1 MEESVSEF
9 LTVRLS
15 NEPQSPVQW
24 LVWSTSQQ
32 EVIASGELSRWEQLS
47 ELTPYAEKRSC
58 IALLPGNECLIK
70 RVEIPKGAARQ
81 FDSMLPFLLE
91 DEVAQD
97 IEDLHLTILDKD
109 STHATVCGVER
120 EWLKQA
126 LDKFR
131 EANII
136 FRKVLPDTLAVPL
149 EEQGVSALQIDQ
161 HWLLRKGNSQR
172 QGNYQAVSI
181 SEAWLPMFLKSD
193 WIVADEQEEPTKI
206 FSYTSLPSDDVQQN
220 SGMEWHAKPAELVM
234 ALLSQQAITSG
245 VNLLTGTFKTKSSFS
260 KYWRVWQKVA
270 VAACLLVAVI
280 VTQQVLKVQQYEA
293 QAQAYRMESERIFR
307 AVLPDKQRI
316 PTVSYLKRQM
326 NDEAKKYGGSGEG
339 DSLLGWL
346 ALLPETLGQ
355 VKSIEVET
363 IRYDGNR
370 SEVRLQAK
378 SSDFQHFE
386 TARGKLEEKFA
397 VEQGP
402 LNRNGD
408 AVFGSFTLKPRQ

>member
-1 MEESVSEF
+1 MSEF

-15 NEPQSPVQW
+15 SEPQSPVQW

-32 EVIASGELSRWEQLS
+32 EVIASGELSSWEQLD

-109 STHATVCGVER
+109 ASHATVCGVDR

-126 LDKFR
+126 LELFR
-131 EANII
+131 EANIV
-136 FRKVLPDTLAVPL
+136 FRKVLPDTLAVPF
-149 EEQGVSALQIDQ
+149 EEQGISALQIDQ
-161 HWLLRKGNSQR
+161 HWLLR

-181 SEAWLPMFLKSD
+181 SEAWLPMFLQSD
-193 WIVADEQEEPTKI
+193 WVVAGEEEQATTI
-206 FSYTSLPSDDVQQN
+206 FSYTTMPSDDVQQQ
-220 SGMEWHAKPAELVM
+220 SGVEWQAKPAELVM
-234 ALLSQQAITSG
+234 SLLSQQAITSS

-270 VAACLLVAVI
+270 IAACLLVAVI

-293 QAQAYRMESERIFR
+293 QAEAYRAESERIFR
-307 AVLPDKQRI
+307 AVLPGKQRI
-316 PTVSYLKRQM
+316 PTISYLKRQM

-355 VKSIEVET
+355 VKSIEVES

-386 TARGKLEEKFA
+386 TARVKLEEKFV

-408 AVFGSFTLKPRQ
+408 AVFGSFTLKPHQ

>member
-1 MEESVSEF
+1 MSEF

-15 NEPQSPVQW
+15 SEPQSPVQW

-32 EVIASGELSRWEQLS
+32 EVIASGELSSWEQLD

-109 STHATVCGVER
+109 ASHATVCGVDR
-120 EWLKQA
+120 EWLKHA
-126 LDKFR
+126 LELFR

-136 FRKVLPDTLAVPL
+136 FRKVLPDTLAVPF
-149 EEQGVSALQIDQ
+149 EEQGISALQIDQ
-161 HWLLRKGNSQR
+161 HWLLR
-172 QGNYQAVSI
+172 QGHYQAVSI
-181 SEAWLPMFLKSD
+181 SEAWLPMFLQSD
-193 WIVADEQEEPTKI
+193 WVVAGEEEQATTI
-206 FSYTSLPSDDVQQN
+206 FSYTAMPSDDVQQQ
-220 SGMEWHAKPAELVM
+220 SGVEWQAKPAELVM
-234 ALLSQQAITSG
+234 SLLSQQAITSS

-270 VAACLLVAVI
+270 IAACLLVAVI

-293 QAQAYRMESERIFR
+293 QAEAYRAESERIFR
-307 AVLPDKQRI
+307 AVLPGKQRI
-316 PTVSYLKRQM
+316 PTISYLKRQM

-339 DSLLGWL
+339 ESLLGWL

-355 VKSIEVET
+355 VKSIEVES

-386 TARGKLEEKFA
+386 AARVKLEEKFV

-408 AVFGSFTLKPRQ
+408 AVFGSFTLKPHQ

>member
-1 MEESVSEF
+1 MSEF

-15 NEPQSPVQW
+15 SEPQSPVQW

-32 EVIASGELSRWEQLS
+32 EVIASGELSSWEQLD

-109 STHATVCGVER
+109 ATHATVCGVDR

-126 LDKFR
+126 LDLFR

-136 FRKVLPDTLAVPL
+136 FRKVLPDTLAVPF

-161 HWLLRKGNSQR
+161 HWLLR

-181 SEAWLPMFLKSD
+181 SEAWLPMFLQSD
-193 WIVADEQEEPTKI
+193 WVVADDEEQATTI
-206 FSYTSLPSDDVQQN
+206 FSYTAMPNEDVQQQ
-220 SGMEWHAKPAELVM
+220 SGANWQAKPAELVM
-234 ALLSQQAITSG
+234 SLLSQQAITSG

-270 VAACLLVAVI
+270 IAACLLVAVI

-307 AVLPDKQRI
+307 AVLPGKQRI

-326 NDEAKKYGGSGEG
+326 NDEAKKYGGSGDG

-355 VKSIEVET
+355 VKSIEVES

-370 SEVRLQAK
+370 SEIRLQAK

-386 TARGKLEEKFA
+386 TARVKLEEKFT

-408 AVFGSFTLKPRQ
+408 AVFGSFTLKPHQ

>member
-1 MEESVSEF
+1 MSEF

-15 NEPQSPVQW
+15 SEPQSPVQW

-32 EVIASGELSRWEQLS
+32 EVIASGELSSWDQLD
-47 ELTPYAEKRSC
+47 ELTPYTEKRSC

-109 STHATVCGVER
+109 ATHATVCGVDR

-126 LDKFR
+126 LDQFR
-131 EANII
+131 KANII
-136 FRKVLPDTLAVPL
+136 FRKVLPDTLAVPV
-149 EEQGVSALQIDQ
+149 EDQGISALQIDQ
-161 HWLLRKGNSQR
+161 HWLLR
-172 QGNYQAVSI
+172 QGHYQAVSI
-181 SEAWLPMFLKSD
+181 SEAWLPMFLQSD
-193 WIVADEQEEPTKI
+193 WVVADDEEQPTTI
-206 FSYTSLPSDDVQQN
+206 FSYTTMPSDDVQQQ
-220 SGMEWHAKPAELVM
+220 SGMEWQAKPAELVM
-234 ALLSQQAITSG
+234 SLLSQQAITSG

-270 VAACLLVAVI
+270 IAACLLVAVI

-307 AVLPDKQRI
+307 AVLPGKQRI

-326 NDEAKKYGGSGEG
+326 NDEAKKYGGSGDG
-339 DSLLGWL
+339 NSLLGWL

-355 VKSIEVET
+355 VKSIEVES

-378 SSDFQHFE
+378 SADFQHFE
-386 TARGKLEEKFA
+386 TAKVKLEEKFS

>member
-1 MEESVSEF
+1 MSEF

-15 NEPQSPVQW
+15 SEPQSPVQW

-32 EVIASGELSRWEQLS
+32 EVIASGELSSWEQLD

-97 IEDLHLTILDKD
+97 IEDLHLTVLDKD
-109 STHATVCGVER
+109 ATHATVCGVER

-126 LDKFR
+126 MDTFR
-131 EANII
+131 EANIT
-136 FRKVLPDTLAVPL
+136 FRKVLPDTLALPL
-149 EEQGVSALQIDQ
+149 EEQGISALQIDQ
-161 HWLLRKGNSQR
+161 HWLLRQS
-172 QGNYQAVSI
+172 NYQAVSI
-181 SEAWLPMFLKSD
+181 SEAWLAMFLQSD
-193 WIVADEQEEPTKI
+193 WVALGDEEQSPTI
-206 FSYTSLPSDDVQQN
+206 FSYTALPSDDVQQQ
-220 SGMEWHAKPAELVM
+220 SGIEWQAKPAELVM
-234 ALLSQQAITSG
+234 SLLSQQAITSS

-270 VAACLLVAVI
+270 IAACLLVAVI
-280 VTQQVLKVQQYEA
+280 VTQQVLKVRQYEL
-293 QAQAYRMESERIFR
+293 QAEAYRTESERIFR
-307 AVLPDKQRI
+307 SVLPGKQRI

-326 NDEAKKYGGSGEG
+326 NDEAKKYGGSGDG

-355 VKSIEVET
+355 VKAIEVNS

-370 SEVRLQAK
+370 SEVRLEAK

-386 TARGKLEEKFA
+386 TARVKLEEKFT

>member
-1 MEESVSEF
+1 MSEF

-15 NEPQSPVQW
+15 SEPQSPVQW

-32 EVIASGELSRWEQLS
+32 EVIASGELSSWEQLD

-109 STHATVCGVER
+109 ATHATVCGVDR

-126 LDKFR
+126 LDLFR

-136 FRKVLPDTLAVPL
+136 FRKVLPDTLAVPF
-149 EEQGVSALQIDQ
+149 EEQGISALQIDQ
-161 HWLLRKGNSQR
+161 HWLLR

-181 SEAWLPMFLKSD
+181 SEAWLPMFLQSD
-193 WIVADEQEEPTKI
+193 WVVADDEEQATTI
-206 FSYTSLPSDDVQQN
+206 FSYTVMPSDDVQQQ
-220 SGMEWHAKPAELVM
+220 SGANWQAKPAELVM
-234 ALLSQQAITSG
+234 SLLSQQAITSG

-270 VAACLLVAVI
+270 IAACLLVAVI
-280 VTQQVLKVQQYEA
+280 VTQQVLKVQQFEA

-307 AVLPDKQRI
+307 AVLPGKQRI

-326 NDEAKKYGGSGEG
+326 NDEAKKYGGSGDG

-355 VKSIEVET
+355 VKSIEVES
-363 IRYDGNR
+363 IRFDGNR
-370 SEVRLQAK
+370 SEIRLQAK

-386 TARGKLEEKFA
+386 TARVKLEEKFT

-408 AVFGSFTLKPRQ
+408 AVFGSFTLKPHQ

>member
-1 MEESVSEF
+1 MSEF

-15 NEPQSPVQW
+15 SEPQSPVQW

-32 EVIASGELSRWEQLS
+32 EVIASGELSSWEQLD

-109 STHATVCGVER
+109 ATHATVCGVDR

-126 LDKFR
+126 LDLFR

-149 EEQGVSALQIDQ
+149 EDQGISALQIDQ
-161 HWLLRKGNSQR
+161 HWLLRQGNSQR
-172 QGNYQAVSI
+172 HYQAVSI
-181 SEAWLPMFLKSD
+181 SEAWLPMFLQSD
-193 WIVADEQEEPTKI
+193 WVVADDEEQATTI
-206 FSYTSLPSDDVQQN
+206 FSYTAMPSDDVQQQ
-220 SGMEWHAKPAELVM
+220 SGLEWQAKPAELVM
-234 ALLSQQAITSG
+234 SLLSQQAITSG

-270 VAACLLVAVI
+270 IAACLLVAVI

-293 QAQAYRMESERIFR
+293 QAEAYRAESERIFR
-307 AVLPDKQRI
+307 AVLPGKQRI

-355 VKSIEVET
+355 VKTIEVES

-386 TARGKLEEKFA
+386 TARVKLEEKFV

-408 AVFGSFTLKPRQ
+408 AVFGSFTLKPHQ

>member
-1 MEESVSEF
+1 MSEF

-15 NEPQSPVQW
+15 SEPQSPVQW

-32 EVIASGELSRWEQLS
+32 EVIASGELSNWEQLD

-109 STHATVCGVER
+109 ASHATVCGVDR
-120 EWLKQA
+120 EWLKHA
-126 LDKFR
+126 LELFR

-136 FRKVLPDTLAVPL
+136 FRKVLPDTLAVPF
-149 EEQGVSALQIDQ
+149 EEQGISALQIDQ
-161 HWLLRKGNSQR
+161 QWLLR
-172 QGNYQAVSI
+172 QGHSQAVSI
-181 SEAWLPMFLKSD
+181 SEAWLPMFLQSD
-193 WIVADEQEEPTKI
+193 WVVAGEEEQATTI
-206 FSYTSLPSDDVQQN
+206 FSYTAMPSDDVQQQ
-220 SGMEWHAKPAELVM
+220 SGVDWQAKPAELVM
-234 ALLSQQAITSG
+234 SLLSQQAITSS

-270 VAACLLVAVI
+270 IAACLLVAVI

-293 QAQAYRMESERIFR
+293 QAEAYRAESERIFR
-307 AVLPDKQRI
+307 AVLPGKQRI
-316 PTVSYLKRQM
+316 PTISYLKRQM

-355 VKSIEVET
+355 VKSIEVES

-386 TARGKLEEKFA
+386 TARVKLEEKFV

-408 AVFGSFTLKPRQ
+408 AVFGSFTLKPHQ

>member
-1 MEESVSEF
+1 MSEF

-15 NEPQSPVQW
+15 SEPQSPVQW

-32 EVIASGELSRWEQLS
+32 EVIASGELSSWEQLD

-109 STHATVCGVER
+109 ATHATVCGVDR

-126 LDKFR
+126 LDLFR

-136 FRKVLPDTLAVPL
+136 FRKVLPDTLAVPF
-149 EEQGVSALQIDQ
+149 EEQGISALQIDQ
-161 HWLLRKGNSQR
+161 HWLLR

-181 SEAWLPMFLKSD
+181 SEAWLPMFLQSD
-193 WIVADEQEEPTKI
+193 WVVADDEEQATTI
-206 FSYTSLPSDDVQQN
+206 FSYTAMPNEDVQQQ
-220 SGMEWHAKPAELVM
+220 SGANWQAKPAELVM
-234 ALLSQQAITSG
+234 SLLSQQAITSG

-270 VAACLLVAVI
+270 IAACLLVAVI

-307 AVLPDKQRI
+307 AVLPGKQRI

-326 NDEAKKYGGSGEG
+326 NDEAKKYGGSGDS

-355 VKSIEVET
+355 VKSIEVES

-370 SEVRLQAK
+370 SEIRLQAK

-386 TARGKLEEKFA
+386 TARVKLEEKFT

-408 AVFGSFTLKPRQ
+408 AVFGSFTLKPHQ

>member
-1 MEESVSEF
+1 MSEF

-15 NEPQSPVQW
+15 SEPQSPVQW

-32 EVIASGELSRWEQLS
+32 EVIASGELSSWDQLG

-109 STHATVCGVER
+109 ATHATVCGVER

-126 LDKFR
+126 LDTFR

-136 FRKVLPDTLAVPL
+136 FRKVLPDTLALPL
-149 EEQGVSALQIDQ
+149 EEQGISALQIDQ
-161 HWLLRKGNSQR
+161 HWLLRQS
-172 QGNYQAVSI
+172 NYQAVSI
-181 SEAWLPMFLKSD
+181 NEAWLAMFLQSD
-193 WIVADEQEEPTKI
+193 WVALDDEEQSPTI
-206 FSYTSLPSDDVQQN
+206 FSYTALPSDDVQQQ
-220 SGMEWHAKPAELVM
+220 SGIEWQAKPAELVM
-234 ALLSQQAITSG
+234 SLLSQQAITSG

-270 VAACLLVAVI
+270 IAACLLVAVI

-293 QAQAYRMESERIFR
+293 QAEAYRTESERIFR
-307 AVLPDKQRI
+307 SVLPGKQRI

-326 NDEAKKYGGSGEG
+326 NDEAKKYGGSGDG

-355 VKSIEVET
+355 VKAIEVNS

-370 SEVRLQAK
+370 SEVRLEAK

-386 TARGKLEEKFA
+386 TARVKLEEKFT

>member
-15 NEPQSPVQW
+15 SEPQSPVQW

-32 EVIASGELSRWEQLS
+32 EVIASGELSSWEQLD

-109 STHATVCGVER
+109 ATHATVCGVER

-126 LDKFR
+126 LEQFR
-131 EANII
+131 EANIV

-149 EEQGVSALQIDQ
+149 EEQGISALQIDQ
-161 HWLLRKGNSQR
+161 HWLLR

-181 SEAWLPMFLKSD
+181 SEAWLPMFLQSD
-193 WIVADEQEEPTKI
+193 WVVVDDEEKPATI
-206 FSYTSLPSDDVQQN
+206 FSYTSMPSDDVQQQ
-220 SGMEWHAKPAELVM
+220 SGVEWQAKPAELVM
-234 ALLSQQAITSG
+234 SLLSQQAITSS

-270 VAACLLVAVI
+270 IAACLLVAVI

-293 QAQAYRMESERIFR
+293 QAEAYRMESERIFR
-307 AVLPDKQRI
+307 TVLPGKQRI

-326 NDEAKKYGGSGEG
+326 NDEAKKYGGSGDG
-339 DSLLGWL
+339 DTLLGWL
-346 ALLPETLGQ
+346 TLLPETLGQ
-355 VKSIEVET
+355 VKSIEVES

-386 TARGKLEEKFA
+386 TARVKLEEKFT

>member
-1 MEESVSEF
+1 MSEF

-15 NEPQSPVQW
+15 SEPQSPVQW

-32 EVIASGELSRWEQLS
+32 EVIASGELSSWEQLD

-109 STHATVCGVER
+109 ATHATVCGVER

-126 LDKFR
+126 LDTFR

-136 FRKVLPDTLAVPL
+136 FRKVLPDTLALPL
-149 EEQGVSALQIDQ
+149 EEQGISALQIDQ
-161 HWLLRKGNSQR
+161 HWLLRQS
-172 QGNYQAVSI
+172 NYQAVSI
-181 SEAWLPMFLKSD
+181 NEAWLPMFLQSD
-193 WIVADEQEEPTKI
+193 WVALDDEEQSPTI
-206 FSYTSLPSDDVQQN
+206 FSYTALPSDDVQQQ
-220 SGMEWHAKPAELVM
+220 SGIEWQAKPAELVM
-234 ALLSQQAITSG
+234 SLLSQQAITSG

-270 VAACLLVAVI
+270 IAACLLVAVI

-293 QAQAYRMESERIFR
+293 QAEAYRTESERIFR
-307 AVLPDKQRI
+307 SVLPGKQRI

-326 NDEAKKYGGSGEG
+326 NDEAKKYGGSGDG

-355 VKSIEVET
+355 VKAIEVNS

-370 SEVRLQAK
+370 SEVKLEAK

-386 TARGKLEEKFA
+386 TARVKLEEKFT

>member
-1 MEESVSEF
+1 MSEF

-15 NEPQSPVQW
+15 SEPQSPVQW

-32 EVIASGELSRWEQLS
+32 EVIASGELSSWEQLD

-58 IALLPGNECLIK
+58 IALLPGSECLIK

-109 STHATVCGVER
+109 ATHATVCGVDR

-126 LDKFR
+126 LDLFR

-149 EEQGVSALQIDQ
+149 EDQGISALQIDQ
-161 HWLLRKGNSQR
+161 HWLLR

-181 SEAWLPMFLKSD
+181 SEAWLPMFLQSD
-193 WIVADEQEEPTKI
+193 WVAAGEEEQATTI
-206 FSYTSLPSDDVQQN
+206 FSYTAMPSDDVQQQ
-220 SGMEWHAKPAELVM
+220 SGLEWQAKPAELVM
-234 ALLSQQAITSG
+234 SLLSQQAIASG
-245 VNLLTGTFKTKSSFS
+245 VNLLTGTLKTKSSFS

-270 VAACLLVAVI
+270 IAACLLVAVI

-307 AVLPDKQRI
+307 AVLPGKQRI

-355 VKSIEVET
+355 VKTIEVES

-386 TARGKLEEKFA
+386 TARVKLEEKFV

-408 AVFGSFTLKPRQ
+408 AVFGSFTLKLHQ

>member
-1 MEESVSEF
+1 MSEF

-15 NEPQSPVQW
+15 SEPQSPVQW

-32 EVIASGELSRWEQLS
+32 EVIASGELSGWEQLD

-109 STHATVCGVER
+109 VNHATVCGVDR

-126 LDKFR
+126 LDLFR

-136 FRKVLPDTLAVPL
+136 FRKVLPDTLAVPF
-149 EEQGVSALQIDQ
+149 EEQGISALQIDQ
-161 HWLLRKGNSQR
+161 HWLLRQGNSQR
-172 QGNYQAVSI
+172 QGKYQAVSI
-181 SEAWLPMFLKSD
+181 SEAWLPMFLQSD
-193 WIVADEQEEPTKI
+193 WVVADDEDQAATI
-206 FSYTSLPSDDVQQN
+206 FSYTAMPSDDVQQQ
-220 SGMEWHAKPAELVM
+220 SGVEWQAKPAELVM
-234 ALLSQQAITSG
+234 SLLSQQAITSS

-270 VAACLLVAVI
+270 IAACLLVAVI

-293 QAQAYRMESERIFR
+293 QAEAYRAESERIFR
-307 AVLPDKQRI
+307 AVLPGKQRI
-316 PTVSYLKRQM
+316 PTISYLKRQM
-326 NDEAKKYGGSGEG
+326 NDEAKKYGGSGED

-355 VKSIEVET
+355 VKTIEVES

-386 TARGKLEEKFA
+386 TARVKLEEKFV

-408 AVFGSFTLKPRQ
+408 AVFGSFTLKPHQ

>member
-1 MEESVSEF
+1 MSEF

-15 NEPQSPVQW
+15 SEPQSPVQW

-32 EVIASGELSRWEQLS
+32 EVIASGELSSWEQLG

-109 STHATVCGVER
+109 ATHATVCGVER

-126 LDKFR
+126 LDTFR

-136 FRKVLPDTLAVPL
+136 FRKVLPDTLALPL
-149 EEQGVSALQIDQ
+149 EDQGISALQIDQ
-161 HWLLRKGNSQR
+161 HWLLRQS
-172 QGNYQAVSI
+172 NYQAVSI
-181 SEAWLPMFLKSD
+181 NEAWLAMFLQSD
-193 WIVADEQEEPTKI
+193 WVALDDEEQSPTI
-206 FSYTSLPSDDVQQN
+206 FSYTALPSDDIQQQ
-220 SGMEWHAKPAELVM
+220 SGIKWQAKPAELVM
-234 ALLSQQAITSG
+234 SLLSQQAITSG

-270 VAACLLVAVI
+270 IAACLLVAVI

-293 QAQAYRMESERIFR
+293 QAEAYRTESERIFR
-307 AVLPDKQRI
+307 SVLPGKQRI

-326 NDEAKKYGGSGEG
+326 NDEAKKYGGSGDG

-355 VKSIEVET
+355 VKAIEVNS

-370 SEVRLQAK
+370 SEVRLEAK

-386 TARGKLEEKFA
+386 TARVKLEEKFT

>member
-1 MEESVSEF
+1 MSEF

-15 NEPQSPVQW
+15 SEPQSPVQW

-32 EVIASGELSRWEQLS
+32 EVIASGELSSWEQLD

-109 STHATVCGVER
+109 ATHATVCGVER

-126 LDKFR
+126 LDTFR

-136 FRKVLPDTLAVPL
+136 FRKVLPDTLALPL
-149 EEQGVSALQIDQ
+149 EEQGISALQIDQ
-161 HWLLRKGNSQR
+161 HWLLRQS
-172 QGNYQAVSI
+172 NYQAVSI
-181 SEAWLPMFLKSD
+181 NEAWLPMFLQSD
-193 WIVADEQEEPTKI
+193 WVALDDEEQSPTI
-206 FSYTSLPSDDVQQN
+206 FSYTALPSDDVRQQ
-220 SGMEWHAKPAELVM
+220 SGIEWQAKPAELVM
-234 ALLSQQAITSG
+234 SLLSQQAITSG

-270 VAACLLVAVI
+270 IAACLLVAVI
-280 VTQQVLKVQQYEA
+280 VTQQILKVQQYEA
-293 QAQAYRMESERIFR
+293 QAAAYRTESERIFR
-307 AVLPDKQRI
+307 SVLPGKQRI

-326 NDEAKKYGGSGEG
+326 NDEAKKYGGSGDG

-355 VKSIEVET
+355 VKAIEVNS

-370 SEVRLQAK
+370 SEVRLEAK

-386 TARGKLEEKFA
+386 TARVKLEEKFT

>member
-1 MEESVSEF
+1 MSEF

-15 NEPQSPVQW
+15 SEPQSPVQW

-32 EVIASGELSRWEQLS
+32 EVIASGELSSWEQLD

-109 STHATVCGVER
+109 ATHATVCGVER

-126 LDKFR
+126 LEQFR
-131 EANII
+131 EANIV

-149 EEQGVSALQIDQ
+149 EEQGISALQIDQ
-161 HWLLRKGNSQR
+161 HWLLR

-181 SEAWLPMFLKSD
+181 SEAWLPMFLQSD
-193 WIVADEQEEPTKI
+193 WVVVDDEEKPATI
-206 FSYTSLPSDDVQQN
+206 FSYTSMPSDDVQQQ
-220 SGMEWHAKPAELVM
+220 SGVEWQAKPAELVM
-234 ALLSQQAITSG
+234 SLLSQQAITSS

-270 VAACLLVAVI
+270 IAACLLVAVI

-293 QAQAYRMESERIFR
+293 QAEAYRMESERIFR
-307 AVLPDKQRI
+307 TVLPGKQRI

-326 NDEAKKYGGSGEG
+326 NDEAKKYGGSGDG
-339 DSLLGWL
+339 DTLLGWL
-346 ALLPETLGQ
+346 TLLPETLGQ
-355 VKSIEVET
+355 VKSIEVES

-386 TARGKLEEKFA
+386 TARVKLEEKFT

>member
-1 MEESVSEF
+1 MSEF

-15 NEPQSPVQW
+15 SEPQSPVPW

-32 EVIASGELSRWEQLS
+32 EVIASGELSSWEQLS

-161 HWLLRKGNSQR
+161 HWLLRQGHSQR

-307 AVLPDKQRI
+307 SVLPDKQRI

>member
-1 MEESVSEF
+1 MSEF

-15 NEPQSPVQW
+15 SEPQSPVQW

-32 EVIASGELSRWEQLS
+32 EVIASGELSSWEQLD

-109 STHATVCGVER
+109 ATHATVCGVDR

-126 LDKFR
+126 LDLFR

-136 FRKVLPDTLAVPL
+136 FRKVLPDTLAVPF
-149 EEQGVSALQIDQ
+149 EEQGISALQIDQ
-161 HWLLRKGNSQR
+161 HWLLR

-181 SEAWLPMFLKSD
+181 SEVWLPMFLQSD
-193 WIVADEQEEPTKI
+193 WVVADDEEQATTI
-206 FSYTSLPSDDVQQN
+206 FSYTAMPNEDVQQQ
-220 SGMEWHAKPAELVM
+220 SGANWQAKPAELVM
-234 ALLSQQAITSG
+234 SLLSQQAITSG

-270 VAACLLVAVI
+270 IAACLLVAVI
-280 VTQQVLKVQQYEA
+280 VTQQVLKVQQFEA

-307 AVLPDKQRI
+307 AVLPGKQRI

-326 NDEAKKYGGSGEG
+326 NDEAKKYGGSGDG

-355 VKSIEVET
+355 VKSIEVES

-370 SEVRLQAK
+370 SEIRLQAK

-386 TARGKLEEKFA
+386 TARVKLEEKFT

-408 AVFGSFTLKPRQ
+408 AVFGSFTLKPHQ

>member
-1 MEESVSEF
+1 MSEF

-15 NEPQSPVQW
+15 SEPQSPVQW

-32 EVIASGELSRWEQLS
+32 EVIASGELSSWDQLD

-97 IEDLHLTILDKD
+97 IEDLHLTVLDKD
-109 STHATVCGVER
+109 ATHATVCGVER

-126 LDKFR
+126 LDTFR

-136 FRKVLPDTLAVPL
+136 FRKVLPDTLALPL
-149 EEQGVSALQIDQ
+149 EEQGISALQIDQ
-161 HWLLRKGNSQR
+161 HWLLRQS
-172 QGNYQAVSI
+172 NYQAVSI
-181 SEAWLPMFLKSD
+181 NEAWLAMFLQSD
-193 WIVADEQEEPTKI
+193 WVALDDEEQSPTI
-206 FSYTSLPSDDVQQN
+206 FSYTALPSDDVQQQ
-220 SGMEWHAKPAELVM
+220 SGIEWQAKPAELVM
-234 ALLSQQAITSG
+234 SLLSQQAITSG
-245 VNLLTGTFKTKSSFS
+245 VNLLTGTFKIKSSFS

-270 VAACLLVAVI
+270 IAACLLVAVI
-280 VTQQVLKVQQYEA
+280 VTQQVLKVRQYEV
-293 QAQAYRMESERIFR
+293 QAEAYRTESERIFR
-307 AVLPDKQRI
+307 SVLPGKQRI

-326 NDEAKKYGGSGEG
+326 NDEAKKYGGSGDG

-355 VKSIEVET
+355 VNAIEVNS

-370 SEVRLQAK
+370 SEVRLEAK

-386 TARGKLEEKFA
+386 TARVKLEEKFT

-408 AVFGSFTLKPRQ
+408 AVFGSFTLKPRP

>member
-1 MEESVSEF
+1 MSEF

-15 NEPQSPVQW
+15 SEPQSPVQW

-32 EVIASGELSRWEQLS
+32 EVIASGELSSWEQLG

-109 STHATVCGVER
+109 ASHATVCGVDR
-120 EWLKQA
+120 EWLKHA
-126 LDKFR
+126 LELFR

-136 FRKVLPDTLAVPL
+136 FRKVLPDTLAVPF
-149 EEQGVSALQIDQ
+149 EEQGISALQIDQ
-161 HWLLRKGNSQR
+161 HWLLR
-172 QGNYQAVSI
+172 QGHYQAVSI
-181 SEAWLPMFLKSD
+181 SEAWLPMFLQSD
-193 WIVADEQEEPTKI
+193 WVVAGEEEQATTI
-206 FSYTSLPSDDVQQN
+206 FSYTAMPSDDVQQQ
-220 SGMEWHAKPAELVM
+220 SGVEWQAKPAELVM
-234 ALLSQQAITSG
+234 SLLSQQAITSS

-270 VAACLLVAVI
+270 IAACLLVAVI

-293 QAQAYRMESERIFR
+293 QAEAYRAESERIFR
-307 AVLPDKQRI
+307 AVLPGKQRI
-316 PTVSYLKRQM
+316 PTISYLKRQM

-355 VKSIEVET
+355 VKSIEVES

-386 TARGKLEEKFA
+386 TARVKLEEKFV

-408 AVFGSFTLKPRQ
+408 AVFGSFTLKPHQ

>member
-1 MEESVSEF
+1 MSEF

-32 EVIASGELSRWEQLS
+32 EVIASGELSSWEQLS

-109 STHATVCGVER
+109 STYATVCGVER

-161 HWLLRKGNSQR
+161 HWLLRQGHSQR

-206 FSYTSLPSDDVQQN
+206 FSYTSLPIDDVQQN

-307 AVLPDKQRI
+307 AVLPGKQRI

>member
-1 MEESVSEF
+1 MSEF

-15 NEPQSPVQW
+15 SEPQSPVQW

-32 EVIASGELSRWEQLS
+32 EVIASGELSNWEQLD

-109 STHATVCGVER
+109 ASHATVCGVDR
-120 EWLKQA
+120 EWLKHA
-126 LDKFR
+126 LELFR

-136 FRKVLPDTLAVPL
+136 FRKVLPDTLAVPF
-149 EEQGVSALQIDQ
+149 EEQGISALQIDQ
-161 HWLLRKGNSQR
+161 HWLLR
-172 QGNYQAVSI
+172 QGHYQAVSI
-181 SEAWLPMFLKSD
+181 SEAWLPMFLQSD
-193 WIVADEQEEPTKI
+193 WVVAGEEEQATTI
-206 FSYTSLPSDDVQQN
+206 FSYTAMPSDDVQQQ
-220 SGMEWHAKPAELVM
+220 SGVEWQAKPAELVM
-234 ALLSQQAITSG
+234 SLLSQQAITSS

-270 VAACLLVAVI
+270 IAACLLVAVI

-293 QAQAYRMESERIFR
+293 QAEAYRAESERIFR
-307 AVLPDKQRI
+307 AVLPGKQRI
-316 PTVSYLKRQM
+316 PTISYLKRQM

-355 VKSIEVET
+355 VKSIEVES

-386 TARGKLEEKFA
+386 TARVKLEEKFV

-408 AVFGSFTLKPRQ
+408 AVFGSFTLKPHQ

>member
-1 MEESVSEF
+1 MSEF

-15 NEPQSPVQW
+15 SEPQSPVQW

-32 EVIASGELSRWEQLS
+32 EVIASGELSSWEQLD

-109 STHATVCGVER
+109 ASHATVCGVDR
-120 EWLKQA
+120 EWLKHA
-126 LDKFR
+126 LELFR
-131 EANII
+131 EANIT
-136 FRKVLPDTLAVPL
+136 FRKVLPDTLAVPF
-149 EEQGVSALQIDQ
+149 EEQGISALQIEQ
-161 HWLLRKGNSQR
+161 HWLLR

-181 SEAWLPMFLKSD
+181 SEAWLPMFLQSD
-193 WIVADEQEEPTKI
+193 WVVASEEDQATTI
-206 FSYTSLPSDDVQQN
+206 FSYTAMPSDDVQQQ
-220 SGMEWHAKPAELVM
+220 SGLEWQAKPAELVM
-234 ALLSQQAITSG
+234 SLLSQQAIISS

-270 VAACLLVAVI
+270 IAACLLVAVI

-293 QAQAYRMESERIFR
+293 QAEAYRAESERIFR
-307 AVLPDKQRI
+307 AVLPGKQRI

-326 NDEAKKYGGSGEG
+326 NDEAKKYGGSGDG

-355 VKSIEVET
+355 VKSIEVES

-386 TARGKLEEKFA
+386 TARVKLEEKFV

-408 AVFGSFTLKPRQ
+408 AVFGSFTLKPHQ

>member
-1 MEESVSEF
+1 MSEF

-15 NEPQSPVQW
+15 SEPQSPVQW

-32 EVIASGELSRWEQLS
+32 EVIASGELSSWEQLG

-109 STHATVCGVER
+109 ASHATVCGVDR
-120 EWLKQA
+120 EWLKHA
-126 LDKFR
+126 LELFR

-136 FRKVLPDTLAVPL
+136 FRKVLPDTLAVPF
-149 EEQGVSALQIDQ
+149 EEQGISALQIDQ
-161 HWLLRKGNSQR
+161 HWLLR
-172 QGNYQAVSI
+172 QGHYQAVSI
-181 SEAWLPMFLKSD
+181 SKAWLPMFLQSD
-193 WIVADEQEEPTKI
+193 WVVAGEEEQATTI
-206 FSYTSLPSDDVQQN
+206 FSYTAMPSDDVQQQ
-220 SGMEWHAKPAELVM
+220 SGVEWQAKPAELVM
-234 ALLSQQAITSG
+234 SLLSQQAITSS

-270 VAACLLVAVI
+270 IAACLLVAVI

-293 QAQAYRMESERIFR
+293 QAEAYRAESERIFR
-307 AVLPDKQRI
+307 AVLPGRQRI
-316 PTVSYLKRQM
+316 PTISYLKRQM

-355 VKSIEVET
+355 VKSIEVES

-386 TARGKLEEKFA
+386 TARVKLEEKFV

-408 AVFGSFTLKPRQ
+408 AVFGSFTLKPHQ

>member
-1 MEESVSEF
+1 MSEF

-15 NEPQSPVQW
+15 SEPQSPVQW

-32 EVIASGELSRWEQLS
+32 EVIASGELSSWEQLD

-97 IEDLHLTILDKD
+97 IEDLHLTILDKN
-109 STHATVCGVER
+109 STHATVCGVDH

-126 LDKFR
+126 LDLFR

-136 FRKVLPDTLAVPL
+136 FRKVLPDTLAVPF
-149 EEQGVSALQIDQ
+149 EEPGISALQIDQ
-161 HWLLRKGNSQR
+161 HWLLR

-181 SEAWLPMFLKSD
+181 SEAWLPMFLQSD
-193 WIVADEQEEPTKI
+193 WVVADDEEQATTI
-206 FSYTSLPSDDVQQN
+206 FSYTAMPSEDVQQQ
-220 SGMEWHAKPAELVM
+220 SGANWQAKPAELVM
-234 ALLSQQAITSG
+234 SLLSQQAITSG

-270 VAACLLVAVI
+270 IAACLLVAVI

-307 AVLPDKQRI
+307 AVLPGKQRI

-326 NDEAKKYGGSGEG
+326 NDEAKKYGGSGDG

-355 VKSIEVET
+355 VKSIEVES

-386 TARGKLEEKFA
+386 TARVKLEERFT

-408 AVFGSFTLKPRQ
+408 AVFGSFTLKPHQ

>member
-1 MEESVSEF
+1 MSEF

-15 NEPQSPVQW
+15 SEPQSPVQW

-32 EVIASGELSRWEQLS
+32 EVIASGELSSWEQLD

-109 STHATVCGVER
+109 ATHATVCGVER

-126 LDKFR
+126 LEQFR

-149 EEQGVSALQIDQ
+149 EEQGISALQIDQ
-161 HWLLRKGNSQR
+161 HWLLR

-181 SEAWLPMFLKSD
+181 SEAWLPMFLQSD
-193 WIVADEQEEPTKI
+193 WVVVDDEEKPATI
-206 FSYTSLPSDDVQQN
+206 FSYSSMPSDDVQQQ
-220 SGMEWHAKPAELVM
+220 SGVEWQAKPAELVM
-234 ALLSQQAITSG
+234 SLLSQQAITSSL
-245 VNLLTGTFKTKSSFS
+245 NLLTGTFKTKSSFS

-270 VAACLLVAVI
+270 IAACLLVAVI
-280 VTQQVLKVQQYEA
+280 VTQQGLKVQQYEA
-293 QAQAYRMESERIFR
+293 QAEAYRMESERIFR
-307 AVLPDKQRI
+307 TVLPGKQRI

-326 NDEAKKYGGSGEG
+326 NDEAKKYGGSGDG

-355 VKSIEVET
+355 VKSIEVES

-386 TARGKLEEKFA
+386 TARVKLEEKFN

>member
-1 MEESVSEF
+1 MSEF

-15 NEPQSPVQW
+15 SEPQSPVQW

-32 EVIASGELSRWEQLS
+32 EVIASGELSSWEQLD

-58 IALLPGNECLIK
+58 IALLPGSECLIK

-109 STHATVCGVER
+109 ATHATVCGVDR

-126 LDKFR
+126 LDLFR

-136 FRKVLPDTLAVPL
+136 FRKVLPDTLAVPF
-149 EEQGVSALQIDQ
+149 EDQGISALQIDQ
-161 HWLLRKGNSQR
+161 HWLLR

-181 SEAWLPMFLKSD
+181 SEAWLPMFLQSD
-193 WIVADEQEEPTKI
+193 WVAAGEEEQATTI
-206 FSYTSLPSDDVQQN
+206 FSYTAMPSDDVQQQ
-220 SGMEWHAKPAELVM
+220 SGLEWQAKPAELVM
-234 ALLSQQAITSG
+234 SLLSQQAITSG

-270 VAACLLVAVI
+270 IAACLLVAVI

-307 AVLPDKQRI
+307 AVLPGKQRI

-355 VKSIEVET
+355 VKTIDVES

-386 TARGKLEEKFA
+386 TARVKLEEKFV

-408 AVFGSFTLKPRQ
+408 AVFGSFTLKPHQ

>member
-1 MEESVSEF
+1 MSEF

-15 NEPQSPVQW
+15 SEPQSPVQW

-32 EVIASGELSRWEQLS
+32 EVIASGELSSWEQLD

-109 STHATVCGVER
+109 ATHATVCGVDR

-126 LDKFR
+126 LDLFR

-136 FRKVLPDTLAVPL
+136 FRKVLPDTLAVPF
-149 EEQGVSALQIDQ
+149 EEQGISALQIDQ
-161 HWLLRKGNSQR
+161 HWLLR

-181 SEAWLPMFLKSD
+181 SEAWLPMFLQSD
-193 WIVADEQEEPTKI
+193 WVVADDEEQATTI
-206 FSYTSLPSDDVQQN
+206 FSYTAMPSDDVQQQ
-220 SGMEWHAKPAELVM
+220 SGANWQAKPAELVM
-234 ALLSQQAITSG
+234 SLLSQQAITSG

-270 VAACLLVAVI
+270 IAACLLVAVI
-280 VTQQVLKVQQYEA
+280 VTQQVLKVQQFEA
-293 QAQAYRMESERIFR
+293 QAQAYRMESEHIFR
-307 AVLPDKQRI
+307 AVLPGKQRI

-326 NDEAKKYGGSGEG
+326 NDEAKKYGGSGDG

-355 VKSIEVET
+355 VKSIEVES
-363 IRYDGNR
+363 IRFDGNR
-370 SEVRLQAK
+370 SEIRLQAK

-386 TARGKLEEKFA
+386 TARVKLEEKFT

-408 AVFGSFTLKPRQ
+408 AVFGSFTLKPHQ

>member
-1 MEESVSEF
+1 MSEF

-15 NEPQSPVQW
+15 SEPQSPVQW

-32 EVIASGELSRWEQLS
+32 EVIASGELSSWEQLD

-58 IALLPGNECLIK
+58 IALLPGSECLIK

-97 IEDLHLTILDKD
+97 IEDLHLTILEKD
-109 STHATVCGVER
+109 ATHATVCGVER
-120 EWLKQA
+120 DWLKQA
-126 LDKFR
+126 LDTFR

-136 FRKVLPDTLAVPL
+136 FRKVLPDTLALPL
-149 EEQGVSALQIDQ
+149 EDQGISALQIDQ
-161 HWLLRKGNSQR
+161 HWLLRQS
-172 QGNYQAVSI
+172 NYQAVSI
-181 SEAWLPMFLKSD
+181 NEAWLAMFLQSD
-193 WIVADEQEEPTKI
+193 WVALDDEEQSPTI
-206 FSYTSLPSDDVQQN
+206 FSYTALPSDDVQLQ
-220 SGMEWHAKPAELVM
+220 SGIEWQAKPAELVM
-234 ALLSQQAITSG
+234 SLLSQQAITSG

-270 VAACLLVAVI
+270 IAACVLVAVI
-280 VTQQVLKVQQYEA
+280 VTQQALKVQQYEA
-293 QAQAYRMESERIFR
+293 QAEAYRTESERIFR
-307 AVLPDKQRI
+307 SVLPGKQRI

-326 NDEAKKYGGSGEG
+326 NDEAKKYGGSGDG

-355 VKSIEVET
+355 VKAIEVNS

-370 SEVRLQAK
+370 SEVRLEAK
-378 SSDFQHFE
+378 STDFQYFE
-386 TARGKLEEKFA
+386 TARVKLEEKFT

>member
-1 MEESVSEF
+1 MSEF

-15 NEPQSPVQW
+15 SEPQSPVQW

-32 EVIASGELSRWEQLS
+32 EVIASGELSSWEQLD

-58 IALLPGNECLIK
+58 IALLPGSECLIK

-109 STHATVCGVER
+109 ATHATVCGVDR

-126 LDKFR
+126 LDLFR

-149 EEQGVSALQIDQ
+149 EDQGISALQIDQ
-161 HWLLRKGNSQR
+161 HWLLR

-181 SEAWLPMFLKSD
+181 NEAWLPMFLQSD
-193 WIVADEQEEPTKI
+193 WVAAGEEEQATTI
-206 FSYTSLPSDDVQQN
+206 FSYTAMPSDDVQQQ
-220 SGMEWHAKPAELVM
+220 SGLEWQAKPAELVM
-234 ALLSQQAITSG
+234 SLLSQQAITSG

-270 VAACLLVAVI
+270 IAACLLVAVI

-307 AVLPDKQRI
+307 AVLPGKQRI

-355 VKSIEVET
+355 VKTIEVES

-386 TARGKLEEKFA
+386 TARVKLEEKFV

-408 AVFGSFTLKPRQ
+408 AVFGSFTLKPHQ

>member
-1 MEESVSEF
+1 MSEF

-15 NEPQSPVQW
+15 SEPQSPVQW

-32 EVIASGELSRWEQLS
+32 EVIASGELSSWEQLD
-47 ELTPYAEKRSC
+47 ELAPYAEKRSC

-109 STHATVCGVER
+109 ATHATVCGVER

-126 LDKFR
+126 LDTFR

-136 FRKVLPDTLAVPL
+136 FRKVLPDTLALPL
-149 EEQGVSALQIDQ
+149 EEQGISALQIKQ
-161 HWLLRKGNSQR
+161 HWLLRQS
-172 QGNYQAVSI
+172 NYQAVSI
-181 SEAWLPMFLKSD
+181 NEAWLAMFLQSD
-193 WIVADEQEEPTKI
+193 WVALDDEEQSPTI
-206 FSYTSLPSDDVQQN
+206 FSYTALPSDDVQQQ
-220 SGMEWHAKPAELVM
+220 SGIEWQAKPAELVM
-234 ALLSQQAITSG
+234 SLLSQQAITSG

-270 VAACLLVAVI
+270 IAACLLVAII
-280 VTQQVLKVQQYEA
+280 VTQQILKVQQYEA
-293 QAQAYRMESERIFR
+293 QAAAYRTESERIFR
-307 AVLPDKQRI
+307 SVLPGKQRI
-316 PTVSYLKRQM
+316 PTVSYLKHQM
-326 NDEAKKYGGSGEG
+326 NDEAKKYGGSGDG

-346 ALLPETLGQ
+346 ALLPDTLGQ
-355 VKSIEVET
+355 VKAIEVNS

-370 SEVRLQAK
+370 SEVKLEAK

-386 TARGKLEEKFA
+386 TARVKLEEKFT

>member
-1 MEESVSEF
+1 MSEF

-15 NEPQSPVQW
+15 SEPQSPVQW

-32 EVIASGELSRWEQLS
+32 EVIASGELSSWEQLD

-109 STHATVCGVER
+109 ATHATVCGVDR

-126 LDKFR
+126 LDLFR

-136 FRKVLPDTLAVPL
+136 FRKVLPDTLAVPF
-149 EEQGVSALQIDQ
+149 EEQGISALQIDQ
-161 HWLLRKGNSQR
+161 HWLLR

-181 SEAWLPMFLKSD
+181 SEAWLPMFLQSD
-193 WIVADEQEEPTKI
+193 WVVADDEEQATTI
-206 FSYTSLPSDDVQQN
+206 FSYTAMPSDDVQQQ
-220 SGMEWHAKPAELVM
+220 SGANWQAKPAELVM
-234 ALLSQQAITSG
+234 SLLSQQAITSG

-270 VAACLLVAVI
+270 IAACLLVAVI
-280 VTQQVLKVQQYEA
+280 VTQQVLKVQQFEA

-307 AVLPDKQRI
+307 AVLPGKQRI

-326 NDEAKKYGGSGEG
+326 NDEAKKYGGSGDG

-355 VKSIEVET
+355 VKSIEVES

-370 SEVRLQAK
+370 SEIRLQAK
-378 SSDFQHFE
+378 SSDFQYFE
-386 TARGKLEEKFA
+386 TARVKLEEKFT

-408 AVFGSFTLKPRQ
+408 AVFGSFTLKPHQ

>member
-1 MEESVSEF
+1 MSEF

-15 NEPQSPVQW
+15 SEPQSPVQW

-32 EVIASGELSRWEQLS
+32 EVIASGELSSWEQLD

-58 IALLPGNECLIK
+58 IALLPGSECLIK
-70 RVEIPKGAARQ
+70 CVEIPKGAARQ

-109 STHATVCGVER
+109 ATHATVCGVDR

-126 LDKFR
+126 LDLFR

-149 EEQGVSALQIDQ
+149 EDQGISALQIDQ
-161 HWLLRKGNSQR
+161 HWLLR

-181 SEAWLPMFLKSD
+181 SEAWLPMFLQSD
-193 WIVADEQEEPTKI
+193 WVVAGEEEQATTI
-206 FSYTSLPSDDVQQN
+206 FSYTAMPSDDVQQQ
-220 SGMEWHAKPAELVM
+220 SGLEWQAKPAELVM
-234 ALLSQQAITSG
+234 SLLSQQAITSC

-270 VAACLLVAVI
+270 IAACLLVAVI

-293 QAQAYRMESERIFR
+293 QAEAYRAESERIFR
-307 AVLPDKQRI
+307 AVLPGKQRI

-355 VKSIEVET
+355 VKTIEVES

-386 TARGKLEEKFA
+386 TARVKLEEKFV

-408 AVFGSFTLKPRQ
+408 AVFGSFTLKPHQ

>member
-1 MEESVSEF
+1 MSEF

-15 NEPQSPVQW
+15 SEPQSPVQW

-32 EVIASGELSRWEQLS
+32 EVIASGELSSWEQLD

-109 STHATVCGVER
+109 ATHATVCGVER

-126 LDKFR
+126 LDTFR
-131 EANII
+131 GANII
-136 FRKVLPDTLAVPL
+136 FRKVLPDTLALPL
-149 EEQGVSALQIDQ
+149 EEQGISALQIEQ
-161 HWLLRKGNSQR
+161 HWLLRQS
-172 QGNYQAVSI
+172 NYQAVSI
-181 SEAWLPMFLKSD
+181 NEAWLAMFLQSD
-193 WIVADEQEEPTKI
+193 WVALDDEEQSPTI
-206 FSYTSLPSDDVQQN
+206 FSYTALPSDDVQQQ
-220 SGMEWHAKPAELVM
+220 SGIEWQAKPAELVM
-234 ALLSQQAITSG
+234 SLLSQQAITSG

-270 VAACLLVAVI
+270 IAACLLVAVI

-293 QAQAYRMESERIFR
+293 QAEAYRTESERIFR
-307 AVLPDKQRI
+307 SVLPGKQRI

-326 NDEAKKYGGSGEG
+326 NDEAKKYGGSGDG

-355 VKSIEVET
+355 VKAIEVNS

-370 SEVRLQAK
+370 SEVRLEAK

-386 TARGKLEEKFA
+386 TARVKLEEKFT

>member
-15 NEPQSPVQW
+15 SEPQSPVQW

-32 EVIASGELSRWEQLS
+32 EVIASGELSSWEQLD
-47 ELTPYAEKRSC
+47 ELAPYAEKRSC

-109 STHATVCGVER
+109 ATHATVCGVER

-126 LDKFR
+126 LDTFR

-136 FRKVLPDTLAVPL
+136 FRKVLPDTLALPL
-149 EEQGVSALQIDQ
+149 EEQGISALQIKQ
-161 HWLLRKGNSQR
+161 HWLLRQS
-172 QGNYQAVSI
+172 NYQAVSI
-181 SEAWLPMFLKSD
+181 NEAWLAMFLQSD
-193 WIVADEQEEPTKI
+193 WVALDDEEQSPTI
-206 FSYTSLPSDDVQQN
+206 FSYTALPSDDVQQQ
-220 SGMEWHAKPAELVM
+220 SGIEWQAKPAELVM
-234 ALLSQQAITSG
+234 SLLSQQAITSG

-270 VAACLLVAVI
+270 IAACLLVAII
-280 VTQQVLKVQQYEA
+280 VTQQILKVQQYEA
-293 QAQAYRMESERIFR
+293 QAAAYRTESERIFR
-307 AVLPDKQRI
+307 SVLPGKQRI
-316 PTVSYLKRQM
+316 PTVSYLKHQM
-326 NDEAKKYGGSGEG
+326 NDEAKKYGGSGDG

-346 ALLPETLGQ
+346 ALLPDTLGQ
-355 VKSIEVET
+355 VKAIEVNS

-370 SEVRLQAK
+370 SEVKLEAK

-386 TARGKLEEKFA
+386 TARVKLEEKFT

>member
-1 MEESVSEF
+1 MSEF

-15 NEPQSPVQW
+15 SEPQSPVQW

-32 EVIASGELSRWEQLS
+32 EVIASGELSSWEQLD

-58 IALLPGNECLIK
+58 IALLPGSECLIK

-109 STHATVCGVER
+109 ATHATVCGVDR

-126 LDKFR
+126 LDLFR

-136 FRKVLPDTLAVPL
+136 FRKVLPDTLAVPF
-149 EEQGVSALQIDQ
+149 EEQGISALQIDQ
-161 HWLLRKGNSQR
+161 HWLLRQS
-172 QGNYQAVSI
+172 NYQAVSI
-181 SEAWLPMFLKSD
+181 NEAWLAMFLQSD
-193 WIVADEQEEPTKI
+193 WVALDDEEQSPTI
-206 FSYTSLPSDDVQQN
+206 FSYTALPSDDVQLQ
-220 SGMEWHAKPAELVM
+220 SGIEWQAKPAELVM
-234 ALLSQQAITSG
+234 SLLSQQAITSG

-270 VAACLLVAVI
+270 IAACLLVAVI

-293 QAQAYRMESERIFR
+293 QAEAYRTESERIFR
-307 AVLPDKQRI
+307 SVLPGKQRI

-326 NDEAKKYGGSGEG
+326 NDEAKKYGGSGDG

-355 VKSIEVET
+355 VKAIEVNS

-370 SEVRLQAK
+370 SEVRLEAK
-378 SSDFQHFE
+378 STDFQYFE
-386 TARGKLEEKFA
+386 TARVKLEEKFT

-408 AVFGSFTLKPRQ
+408 AVFGSFTLKPHQ

>member
-1 MEESVSEF
+1 MSEF

-15 NEPQSPVQW
+15 SEPQSPVQW

-32 EVIASGELSRWEQLS
+32 EVIASGELSSWEQLD

-109 STHATVCGVER
+109 TTHATVCGVER

-126 LDKFR
+126 LEQFR

-136 FRKVLPDTLAVPL
+136 FRKVLPDTLAVPF
-149 EEQGVSALQIDQ
+149 EEQGISALQIDQ
-161 HWLLRKGNSQR
+161 HWLLR

-181 SEAWLPMFLKSD
+181 SEAWLPMFLQSD
-193 WIVADEQEEPTKI
+193 WVAVDDEEKPATI
-206 FSYTSLPSDDVQQN
+206 FSYTSMPSDDVQQQ
-220 SGMEWHAKPAELVM
+220 SGVEWQAKPAELVM
-234 ALLSQQAITSG
+234 SLLSQQAITSS

-270 VAACLLVAVI
+270 IAACLLVAVI

-293 QAQAYRMESERIFR
+293 QAEAYRMESERIFR
-307 AVLPDKQRI
+307 TVLPGKQRI

-326 NDEAKKYGGSGEG
+326 NDEAKKYGGSGDG

-355 VKSIEVET
+355 VKSIEVES

-386 TARGKLEEKFA
+386 TARVKLEEKFT